1 MWTSETV
8 ALGHALFKTTLESA
22 HDRQPIVHEGG
33 RYILVADARIDN
45 REELAS
51 HFRFDRPL
59 RRVPDSAFILAA
71 FERWGR
77 HCYAHLI
84 GAFAFAIWDRQERTL
99 FCARDVG
106 GIRPFYYVNHS
117 GLFLFAS
124 SMDPLVHHPEVTA
137 TINDERVSQFIID
150 MDVYKT
156 DREATCYNEVRRLPA
171 RQVLTASADDVQTR
185 VGWEPDL
192 SKEWHAENQEEYALA
207 FREVFRKAVKSRM
220 RSTTPLGSML
230 SGGLD
235 SSSITC
241 MADSMNRSEYPIHTI
256 SAVYPSFEGDALK
269 TIDERSYINAVLE
282 TGRFRAQRIRGDRA
296 HPFIDLEQAVGALHH
311 PFSNPNNF
319 IIWNGLK
326 LCNQQG
332 IRVLFHGSDGDT
344 VISHGTAY
352 ITRLI
357 EGGKWEKFVQ
367 ATGANQ
373 PREKQPVEPWQVFN
387 VLGGMDFF
395 VELLWEGRLQK
406 GIQGISSAKK
416 ALNLSLPELVLGPGA
431 SWLGL
436 GRHVMQSG
444 RLTHSRTQPSIEE
457 DLLKRL
463 IRPRFHHLIGAGSM
477 KGPRGATTKARQ
489 EHWSDIDRGTWQH
502 GFEMYD
508 AFAAHHEVELRYP
521 FFDRRVIEMALAMPG
536 AMKVHGGWG
545 RYVLRRAM
553 QDILPPE
560 IQWRVGKANLA
571 PGFARGMEAAAPR
584 IRHMIE
590 HATGP
595 LSEYVEPEALHS
607 LYARAIRS
615 SRQPNLERLLTHR
628 LVVLNTWLQT
638 LLK

>member
-1 MWTSETV
+1 MWASKTV
-8 ALGHALFKTTLESA
+8 ALGHALLKTTPESA
-22 HDRQPIVHEGG
+22 HELQPVVHESG
-33 RYILVADARIDN
+33 RYVLVADARIDN
-45 REELAS
+45 RKELAS
-51 HFRFDRPL
+51 HFSFDRPL

-71 FERWGR
+71 FEKWGR
-77 HCYAHLI
+77 NCYAHLI

-106 GIRPFYYVNHS
+106 GIRPLYYVDHP

-124 SMDPLVHHPEVTA
+124 SMEPLVHHSDVNVTV
-137 TINDERVSQFIID
+137 NDERVSQFIID

-156 DREATCYNEVRRLPA
+156 DREATCYNEIRRLPA
-171 RQVLTASADDVQTR
+171 RRVLMVSADDVQTR
-185 VGWEPDL
+185 TGWEPDL
-192 SKEWHAENQEEYALA
+192 GKELHRATEEEYALA
-207 FREVFRKAVKSRM
+207 FREVFRKAVKARM

-241 MADSMNRSEYPIHTI
+241 MADTMNRSEHPIHTI
-256 SAVYPSFEGDALK
+256 SAVYPSFDGDALK
-269 TIDERSYINAVLE
+269 AIDERSYINAVLE
-282 TGRFRAQRIRGDRA
+282 RGRFRAHRIRGDQA
-296 HPFIDLEQAVGALHH
+296 HPFIDLEQAVAALHH

-352 ITRLI
+352 IARLI
-357 EGGKWEKFVQ
+357 ERGEWNTFVQ

-373 PREKQPVEPWQVFN
+373 PRSEQPVEPWQVFN

-395 VELLWEGRLQK
+395 LELLRERKFQK
-406 GIQGISSAKK
+406 SLRGVRGAKE
-416 ALNLSLPELVLGPGA
+416 ALGLSFPELVLGPGA
-431 SWLGL
+431 SWPGL

-444 RLTHSRTQPSIEE
+444 RLTHSRSQPSIKIES
-457 DLLKRL
+457 LKR
-463 IRPRFHHLIGAGSM
+463 IIQPQFHHLIDTRST
-477 KGPRGATTKARQ
+477 KGPRGATTTARE
-489 EHWSDIDRGTWQH
+489 EHWADIDRGTWQH

-521 FFDRRVIEMALAMPG
+521 FFDRRVIEIALAMPG
-536 AMKVHGGWG
+536 AMKVNGGWG

-553 QDILPPE
+553 EDILPPE
-560 IQWRVGKANLA
+560 VQWRVGKANLA
-571 PGFARGMEAAAPR
+571 PGFARGMEAAGPH

-590 HATGP
+590 EATGP
-595 LSEYVEPEALHS
+595 LSRYVKPEALQM
-607 LYARAIRS
+607 LYMRANRHS
-615 SRQPNLERLLTHR
+615 SRPNLERLLTHR
-628 LVVLNTWLQT
+628 LVVLDTWLRARV
-638 LLK
+638 K